1 MLSCLWVINTDVYE
15 IRHGVTLNDL
25 ECVILLGVSSTLVIL
40 GNATSGDCH
49 VFLRA
54 FERDAYSITCIS
66 RFNVTVNRNTYKCTL
81 WE

>member
-1 MLSCLWVINTDVYE
+1 MLSCLWVINPDVYE

-25 ECVILLGVSSTLVIL
+25 ECVILLGVSRTLVIL
-40 GNATSGDCH
+40 ANDTSGDCH